1 MAFTKNMYSVALFNN
16 LNNYSSISEE
26 QFSLIAEVLSRRL
39 IKKKRAL
46 IEEGDI
52 CRNLFFVE
60 KGALRSYSTG
70 NDGTEHVMQL
80 AIENH
85 WIADL
90 SSFITQKPGTLTVE
104 SIEESEVLLL
114 PHSQIDHLCASIPQL
129 ETYFRKLYQRA
140 YVNMQL
146 RHNLVQSKS
155 AKERYEILI
164 RDNPQFAARIPLI
177 HIASYLGI
185 TAESLSRIRKQV
197 VSLP

>member
-1 MAFTKNMYSVALFNN
+1 MYSVALFNN

-80 AIENH
+80 AIEN
-85 WIADL
+85 
-90 SSFITQKPGTLTVE
+90 Q
-104 SIEESEVLLL
+104 
-114 PHSQIDHLCASIPQL
+114 
-129 ETYFRKLYQRA
+129 
-140 YVNMQL
+140 
-146 RHNLVQSKS
+146 
-155 AKERYEILI
+155 
-164 RDNPQFAARIPLI
+164 
-177 HIASYLGI
+177 
-185 TAESLSRIRKQV
+185 
-197 VSLP
+197 VSLPRSPARSQLSLLRRVKFCFCLILKLTIYARAYPSSKLISASCISAHM

>member
-1 MAFTKNMYSVALFNN
+1 MYSVALFNN
-16 LNNYSSISEE
+16 LNKYSRITEE
-26 QFSLIAEVLSRRL
+26 DFGLIAEVLSKRFL
-39 IKKKRAL
+39 KKKRAL
-46 IEEGDI
+46 IEDGDI

-60 KGALRSYSTG
+60 KGVLRSYSTG

-80 AIENH
+80 AIEDH

-104 SIEESEVLLL
+104 SIEDSEVLLL
-114 PHSQIDHLCASIPQL
+114 PYSQIDHLCARIPQL
-129 ETYFRKLYQRA
+129 EIYFRKLYQRA

-146 RHNLVQSKS
+146 RHNLVQSKP

>member
-1 MAFTKNMYSVALFNN
+1 MYSVALFNN
-16 LNNYSSISEE
+16 LNKYSKITEE
-26 QFSLIAEVLSRRL
+26 DFSLITEAVGKRL
-39 IKKKRAL
+39 VKKKRAL

-60 KGALRSYSTG
+60 KGVLRSYSTG

-80 AIENH
+80 AIEDH

-104 SIEESEVLLL
+104 SIEDSEVLLL
-114 PHSQIDHLCASIPQL
+114 PYSQIDHLCVRIPQL

-146 RHNLVQSKS
+146 RHNLVQSKP